1 MRKQYAPD
9 SLVVQVGIRIRYLRR
24 KQGLSLSMF
33 CALAGITPA
42 HALSIELGQLAC
54 TVTTLRDI
62 AKALDVRPYDLL
74 NHDMHNDYGFIVE
87 LMRTRPHAV
96 EPLRQYLKSLIVN

>member
-1 MRKQYAPD
+1 
-9 SLVVQVGIRIRYLRR
+9 
-24 KQGLSLSMF
+24 MF